1 MKVTLPNE
9 YVPVKFGVQSPWKL
23 ITVLFM
29 LLVQLDRD
37 IRGLKNCG
45 MLNLPRPM
53 THKNVDVISSILG
66 ESAKET
72 AEASMNGAVT
82 NLHKGA
88 SNDKLADISVSIDG
102 TWQKRGYVSMNGTV
116 SVISMDSGKI
126 VDVETMC
133 RFCKPCQQNKITM
146 TEAEFKRWY
155 ENHKSSC
162 SSNYEGSPP
171 MIEVEGAQRMFNRST
186 ANRCVRYMN
195 YFGDGDSKAYASV
208 KDTYKPDIVKK
219 I

>member
-1 MKVTLPNE
+1 MIG
-9 YVPVKFGVQSPWKL
+9 GV
-23 ITVLFM
+23 
-29 LLVQLDRD
+29 
-37 IRGLKNCG
+37 N
-45 MLNLPRPM
+45 
-53 THKNVDVISSILG
+53 
-66 ESAKET
+66 
-72 AEASMNGAVT
+72 

-88 SNDKLADISVSIDG
+88 SNDKLADTSVSIDG

-116 SVISMDSGKI
+116 SFISMDSGKI

-146 TEAEFKRWY
+146 TEAEFKRWC

-162 SSNYEGSPP
+162 SSNYEGSAPV
-171 MIEVEGAQRMFNRST
+171 MDVEGAQRMFNRSI

-195 YFGDGDSKAYASV
+195 YFGNGDSKACASV

-219 I
+219 FECVARHYQKRLGTRLRKLKNDDRFETID